1 MNFVYIGELV
11 NTHGLKGEV
20 KIISDFKEKD
30 KVFKVGNKIYT
41 GINYDCLEITSYR
54 RHQNYD
60 MVTFKGIND
69 INDVLKYKGS
79 NAYINREEYK
89 FDGYLYEDI
98 IGLDVIIDNKK
109 YGVVDTFLF
118 STAHPIIVIK
128 DKDNN
133 KHFVPYIDEYV
144 KEINL
149 EKHEILIEVIDGLL

>member
-1 MNFVYIGELV
+1 MELIKVGKIV
-11 NTHGLKGEV
+11 NTHGIKGEIR
-20 KIISDFKEKD
+20 IISDFKYKKD
-30 KVFKVGNKIYT
+30 VFKVGNILYVDDDK
-41 GINYDCLEITSYR
+41 LEINSYR
-54 RHQNYD
+54 VHKNFD

-98 IGLDVIIDNKK
+98 IGLDVIIDNEK

>member
-1 MNFVYIGELV
+1 MFC
-11 NTHGLKGEV
+11 
-20 KIISDFKEKD
+20 FKYKKD
-30 KVFKVGNKIYT
+30 VFKVGNILYVDDDK
-41 GINYDCLEITSYR
+41 LEINSYR
-54 RHQNYD
+54 VHKNFD